1 MASIDDLRA
10 HHAAVMAMI
19 EEHWQAQRTGEAR
32 DQFNAHVVAT
42 ARELNEWVV
51 TRDRFV
57 ELIADAGPGATI
69 VDIER
74 SAQAHLDAQQD
85 ILASLIQVRSRYF
98 EPT

>member
-10 HHAAVMAMI
+10 RHAAVMAMI

-42 ARELNEWVV
+42 ARGLDEWLV
-51 TRDRFV
+51 TRDRLV
-57 ELIADAGPGATI
+57 ELIGDADPGATI
-69 VDIER
+69 LDIER

-85 ILASLIQVRSRYF
+85 ILARLIQARPRYF